1 MHRQPELCFC
11 DRALQPHC
19 CNKHSAQKLSIGVP
33 AVCLLAAGLVSSV
46 PAKRIQQF
54 AVFAA
59 IALVFGGVIIMIL
72 LPLCAPKL
80 QTASWVFSS
89 FFAWEKEEQGIPSDA

>member
-1 MHRQPELCFC
+1 MHFLYSIKKHIQATELMYMW
-11 DRALQPHC
+11 H
-19 CNKHSAQKLSIGVP
+19 
-33 AVCLLAAGLVSSV
+33 AVCLLLAGLVSSV

-80 QTASWVFSS
+80 QPATWVFSS

>member
-1 MHRQPELCFC
+1 METAACC
-11 DRALQPHC
+11 ALQALWH
-19 CNKHSAQKLSIGVP
+19 AALTELVP
-33 AVCLLAAGLVSSV
+33 CAVCLLLAGLVSSV

-59 IALVFGGVIIMIL
+59 IALSFGGVIIMIL

-80 QTASWVFSS
+80 QSATWVFSS

>member
-1 MHRQPELCFC
+1 MWHFLDSIKEHIQAHRIMYIW
-11 DRALQPHC
+11 H
-19 CNKHSAQKLSIGVP
+19 

-80 QTASWVFSS
+80 QPATWVFSS

>member
-1 MHRQPELCFC
+1 MIEL
-11 DRALQPHC
+11 R
-19 CNKHSAQKLSIGVP
+19 
-33 AVCLLAAGLVSSV
+33 AVCLLGAGLVSSV

-59 IALVFGGVIIMIL
+59 IGLVFGGVIIMIL

-80 QTASWVFSS
+80 QPATWVFSS

>member
-1 MHRQPELCFC
+1 VIVDKKTGHPFHVWLIMVVSC
-11 DRALQPHC
+11 
-19 CNKHSAQKLSIGVP
+19 

-54 AVFAA
+54 AVFSA

-80 QTASWVFSS
+80 QTATWVFSS